1 MITSVPRPEYPR
13 PQFVRD
19 NWKNLNG
26 TWEFEIDQ
34 SRSGMERGYADPEH
48 HLSGSITVPF
58 CPESALSGVAYKDF
72 MYGVWYRREVELS
85 EEEAKVR
92 AFLHF
97 GAVDY
102 ECDVFVNGA
111 AAGHH
116 KGGYVSFAFEVTKLV
131 HPGTN
136 VITVFAADDTRDPL
150 IPRGKQCELYHSHR
164 CDYTRTTGIWQT
176 VWMEFTPAS
185 YIKGVRFDPHAAL
198 GSVTMTVE
206 LSNAGALCA
215 GTEGCSAPAESAG
228 NTGCSGVPFTARV
241 SYEGKTMAEVSA
253 VFAGGTHVISLPLLE
268 KHLWEP
274 GAGRL
279 YDVSLTYGE
288 DRAESYFG
296 LRDIR
301 LSKDGFYINEVPV
314 FQRLI
319 LDQGF
324 YPDGIYTAPTADEL
338 EKDIERSMDMG
349 FNGARL
355 HQKVFEERFLYYADR
370 KGYLV
375 WGEYPSWGLDH
386 SRPESIYGILPEWLE
401 EIRRDYSHPSIIG
414 WCPFNETW
422 DKHHCIQCDD
432 VIHTVYLATK
442 AADVTRPCI
451 DTSGCFHV
459 ETDIYDFHDYEQDP
473 AVFKAHYGS
482 IPADG
487 VLYNRFD
494 EKPSLR
500 HGDCK
505 GRQQHK
511 GEPVMCTEYGGIK
524 WTGSMAEPSSDTTSW
539 GYGKNVANMEE
550 LKERFRGLTD
560 VLLDNPMIL
569 GLCYTQLTD
578 VEQEQNGL
586 YTYDREP
593 KFDPS
598 WVRSVV
604 SRKAA
609 CEKT

>member
-1 MITSVPRPEYPR
+1 MNHRIPRPEYPR
-13 PQFVRD
+13 PRFVRKD
-19 NWKNLNG
+19 WLNLNG

-34 SRSGMERGYADPEH
+34 GRSGFDRGYAKEDG
-48 HLSGSITVPF
+48 HLNGTITVPF
-58 CPESALSGVAYKDF
+58 CPESKLSGVEYKDF

-85 EEEAKVR
+85 EENIAGR
-92 AFLHF
+92 TFLHF

-102 ECDVFVNGA
+102 ECDAYVNGRL
-111 AAGHH
+111 AGHH
-116 KGGYVSFAFEVTKLV
+116 RGGYVSFCFEITELV
-131 HPGTN
+131 RPGKN
-136 VITVFAADDTRDPL
+136 VLTVFAADDTRDPM
-150 IPRGKQCELYHSHR
+150 IPRGKQSELYYSHR

-176 VWMEFTPAS
+176 VWMEFTPAA
-185 YIKGVRFDPHAAL
+185 YIRNVRFDVNAAL
-198 GSVTMTVE
+198 GEAVMTVD
-206 LSNAGALCA
+206 LSNVSEEIGVGKAGETV
-215 GTEGCSAPAESAG
+215 GTAKTA
-228 NTGCSGVPFTARV
+228 VFTAAV
-241 SYEGKTMAEVSA
+241 TYEGKPMAEVSA
-253 VFAGGTHVISLPLLE
+253 EFSGGTQVITLPLKE

-279 YDVSLTYGE
+279 YDVTLTYGE
-288 DRAESYFG
+288 DSVTTYFG

-301 LSKDGFYINEVPV
+301 LARDGFYINEKPV

-324 YPDGIYTAPTADEL
+324 YPDGIYTAPTAEEL
-338 EKDIERSMDMG
+338 EKDIDRSMAMG

-355 HQKVFEERFLYYADR
+355 HEKVFEERFLTYADR

-386 SRPESIYGILPEWLE
+386 TRPESIYGILPEWLE
-401 EIRRDYSHPSIIG
+401 EIRRDYSHPSVIG

-422 DKHHCIQCDD
+422 DKHNCIQCDD
-432 VIHTVYLATK
+432 VIRTVYLATR

-459 ETDIYDFHDYEQDP
+459 ETDIFDFHDYEQDP
-473 AVFKAHYGS
+473 EVFREHYGKM
-482 IPADG
+482 PEDG
-487 VLYNRFD
+487 ILYNRFD
-494 EKPSLR
+494 FKPTLR

-524 WTGSMAEPSSDTTSW
+524 WTKEMAEPNSDTASW
-539 GYGKNVANMEE
+539 GYGKNVADYEE
-550 LKERFRGLTD
+550 LKARFKGLTD

-593 KFDPS
+593 KFDPD
-598 WVRSVV
+598 WVKSVV

-609 CEKT
+609 CEQGGFD